1 MFRRQKFSKAGAVKT
16 ITKEAAKKKAAEKIK
31 KIDKLDMDRL
41 TKSFSQMKKILA
53 DLPENK
59 KAKNIYDSSIKSIK
73 ARVTKGKSK
82 EDKRDAMKAYER
94 YAQTIFKGSKDPEKK
109 YESLPDVRSRF
120 RPEPG
125 PKRKLVKGV
134 TNPFK
139 RNKILAEFRK
149 KQDLEAGYKG
159 PKKYKPKK
167 FGNPRGDMP

>member
-1 MFRRQKFSKAGAVKT
+1 MFRRQKFSKAGFVKT

-41 TKSFSQMKKILA
+41 TTSFSKMKKILA

-94 YAQTIFKGSKDPEKK
+94 
-109 YESLPDVRSRF
+109 
-120 RPEPG
+120 
-125 PKRKLVKGV
+125 
-134 TNPFK
+134 
-139 RNKILAEFRK
+139 
-149 KQDLEAGYKG
+149 
-159 PKKYKPKK
+159 
-167 FGNPRGDMP
+167 

>member
-1 MFRRQKFSKAGAVKT
+1 
-16 ITKEAAKKKAAEKIK
+16 
-31 KIDKLDMDRL
+31 
-41 TKSFSQMKKILA
+41 MKKILA

-94 YAQTIFKGSKDPEKK
+94 YAQTIFKGSKDPVKK

-125 PKRKLVKGV
+125 EKRKLVKGV